1 LLTRL
6 AVLIA
11 LAVIVAATASVMRPD
26 AALLKWLGPGVG
38 VAGSVVGF
46 IWIRRITGSSPD
58 NDPSPWRSRRY

>member
-11 LAVIVAATASVMRPD
+11 LAAIVAATASVMPPD

-38 VAGSVVGF
+38 VAGSVVSF
-46 IWIRRITGSSPD
+46 IWIRRITGSTPD
-58 NDPSPWRSRRY
+58 NDPSPWRSRRS